1 MAVVSVSLFI
11 ICILCSAPVMEKS
24 WWKLLCLFLYLLFV
38 FFVPV
43 PLWRSRG
50 GNCGVCHVKLFIK
63 SVFDHYS
70 VDFLGKGK
78 VFQFDSLFRVS
89 ALLHITS
96 LDF

>member
-1 MAVVSVSLFI
+1 MTCLFFKCVEHDGCSVCFFIYYLFSLFR
-11 ICILCSAPVMEKS
+11 S
-24 WWKLLCLFLYLLFV
+24 
-38 FFVPV
+38 